1 LVPENAPVQAE
12 TNSFILKEV
21 IVENSTV
28 FTEKDFLPLIKPYL
42 NQRVNL
48 TDLENLKRELT
59 NLYRQKDYFNSF
71 IILPPQTFSDGKV
84 TYQAREGEL
93 VSLKIK
99 GLIHL
104 KPSYIQAR
112 IKNALSTPVSRQK
125 IESALILLQQDPLI
139 ETISANFNQR
149 GNRNQAEITLT
160 IQEAPRFQVAVRSD
174 NEENPMIGSWGFSVL
189 GSAQNL
195 TGWGERL
202 NFQYKITTETG
213 LSQVDAF
220 YFFPLTAHDQL
231 NLEFRD
237 NDTTI
242 LAEPFADLDLVNR
255 SSTLGIGYQRS
266 LLKTINN
273 SFALGLKLDLVETE
287 AFIFNDTPFPRFDGK
302 NRLNLTVLRFS
313 QIYTSNSTDSFFALS
328 SQFNFGL
335 NAFAASRASEFIDPD
350 FFSWQGIAQYA
361 QKLTDDLIFSVQIQ
375 GQLTPNSLPITE
387 QFAIGGINTV
397 RGYRRNIRIGDK
409 GLIFSA
415 ELRQKI
421 WQDLDW
427 GIVQGYCF
435 FDTGVIGNNKLPQ
448 IYPNTLASIG
458 LGLNWEIQ
466 STALLGIN
474 YGLKLVNDPSFG
486 SGTLQDDG
494 INLFF
499 QLQTKF

>member
-1 LVPENAPVQAE
+1 M
-12 TNSFILKEV
+12 
-21 IVENSTV
+21 
-28 FTEKDFLPLIKPYL
+28 
-42 NQRVNL
+42 
-48 TDLENLKRELT
+48 
-59 NLYRQKDYFNSF
+59 
-71 IILPPQTFSDGKV
+71 
-84 TYQAREGEL
+84 
-93 VSLKIK
+93 
-99 GLIHL
+99 
-104 KPSYIQAR
+104 
-112 IKNALSTPVSRQK
+112 
-125 IESALILLQQDPLI
+125 ILLQQDPLI

-174 NEENPMIGSWGFSVL
+174 NEENPMIGSWGFSFL

-335 NAFAASRASEFIDPD
+335 NAFAASQASEFIDPD

-486 SGTLQDDG
+486 SNPHFDKAQ
-494 INLFF
+494 
-499 QLQTKF
+499 